1 MEGVTTYGI
10 LEGGVIVSKLQH
22 QSAKVQMANGNWL
35 SNRWGL
41 MGQEELGDGNSMF
54 FKLEQGFNLSN
65 GSVASNGKAFN
76 RETVLGLSGD

>member
-1 MEGVTTYGI
+1 
-10 LEGGVIVSKLQH
+10 
-22 QSAKVQMANGNWL
+22 
-35 SNRWGL
+35 